1 MKTATRSECRRASL
15 GVGWP
20 GSSQQS
26 NVSGGGVLVGAGTG
40 DAGHRARCGGVSA
53 VGRVVE
59 TAAALPGAVATQRS
73 QSAAARTLASLL
85 NLTVPPGRCTA
96 VTHDVA
102 VACRATSERA
112 HRIAI
117 RPTSSGEHSPS

>member
-40 DAGHRARCGGVSA
+40 DAQGEDNAGSVGAILCDRDVLRALRL
-53 VGRVVE
+53 R
-59 TAAALPGAVATQRS
+59 
-73 QSAAARTLASLL
+73 
-85 NLTVPPGRCTA
+85 
-96 VTHDVA
+96 
-102 VACRATSERA
+102 
-112 HRIAI
+112 
-117 RPTSSGEHSPS
+117 